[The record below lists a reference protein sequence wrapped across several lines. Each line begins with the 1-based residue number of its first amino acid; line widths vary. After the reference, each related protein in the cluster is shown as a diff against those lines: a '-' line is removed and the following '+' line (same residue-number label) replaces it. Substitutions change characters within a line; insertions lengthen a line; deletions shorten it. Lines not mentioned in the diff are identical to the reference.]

1 MNYFLLAETE
11 FFRRINEAG
20 DCNMEKAYTAFA
32 TQVIE
37 LCIGSPDT
45 NRTIIALAYIEIEL
59 QHHPVHNLPEE
70 KKEVVRWLKENEEH
84 RKQLMQLRHIYDA
97 TVWNANL
104 KEEKPGKKK
113 TVTHYLRTSIKI
125 AAVVAM
131 LAFILHKEYQ
141 EYRLEHSTEMQVMT
155 VPAGQ
160 RASLVLADGTTVWLN
175 SNSILKY
182 PAAGFHSKERKVIL
196 EGEGYF
202 EVVRDEKHPFIV
214 ETEKYNVR
222 VLGTTFNVSA
232 YPDSD
237 LFETS
242 LIEGKVTVY
251 QPDTQNEVTLQ
262 PNEKVETRDGKLC
275 KEAFTS
281 DHAFLWRIGVY
292 SFKNEPLEAVF
303 KKLEQYYEVKII
315 NNNQEIASRPCTG
328 KFRQKEGIEH
338 VMKVLQKYVKFNY
351 MQDDEKNQIIIY

>member
-1 MNYFLLAETE
+1 MDTKLLNKY
-11 FFRRINEAG
+11 IAG
-20 DCNMEKAYTAFA
+20 D
-32 TQVIE
+32 V
-37 LCIGSPDT
+37 
-45 NRTIIALAYIEIEL
+45 
-59 QHHPVHNLPEE
+59 LPEE
-70 KKEVVRWLKENEEH
+70 KKEVARWLKESEEH
-84 RKQLMQLRHIYDA
+84 REQLMQLRHIYDA

-104 KEEKPGKKK
+104 KEEKPEKKK

-175 SNSILKY
+175 SNSILRY
-182 PAAGFHSKERKVIL
+182 PAAGFHSKERKVLL

-202 EVVRDEKHPFIV
+202 EVAHDEKHPFIV

-242 LIEGKVTVY
+242 LIE
-251 QPDTQNEVTLQ
+251 
-262 PNEKVETRDGKLC
+262 R
-275 KEAFTS
+275 
-281 DHAFLWRIGVY
+281 R
-292 SFKNEPLEAVF
+292 
-303 KKLEQYYEVKII
+303 
-315 NNNQEIASRPCTG
+315 
-328 KFRQKEGIEH
+328 
-338 VMKVLQKYVKFNY
+338 
-351 MQDDEKNQIIIY
+351 

>member
-1 MNYFLLAETE
+1 MDTKLLNKY
-11 FFRRINEAG
+11 IAG
-20 DCNMEKAYTAFA
+20 D
-32 TQVIE
+32 V
-37 LCIGSPDT
+37 
-45 NRTIIALAYIEIEL
+45 
-59 QHHPVHNLPEE
+59 LPEE

-84 RKQLMQLRHIYDA
+84 REQLMQLRHIYDA

-202 EVVRDEKHPFIV
+202 EVARDEKHPFIV

-303 KKLEQYYEVKII
+303 KKLGV
-315 NNNQEIASRPCTG
+315 
-328 KFRQKEGIEH
+328 QKTSLRHARLI
-338 VMKVLQKYVKFNY
+338 LAL
-351 MQDDEKNQIIIY
+351 